1 MEPSGSPPGLT
12 ARAWRLRIYRLFA
25 NSFPAL
31 LAVALAV
38 VVFRRMFPW
47 LFSAL
52 ELIWTADAF
61 LLVVLVAPWALVSW
75 RLALGKIKCPSCDAP
90 FATKFHL
97 WVPKSCQ
104 TCGYDITAPQNGAT
118 SNNRWRGP

>member
-61 LLVVLVAPWALVSW
+61 LLAVLVAPWLLVSW
-75 RLALGKIKCPSCDAP
+75 GLALGKIKCPSCDGP

-97 WVPKSCQ
+97 WVPKCRISS
-104 TCGYDITAPQNGAT
+104 D
-118 SNNRWRGP
+118 